1 MCDPLSFKLFERPN
15 LEKLKQVLASPY
27 LYNPDLPSLFK
38 YYREAEKAGSKGIEC
53 AKFSSLKEILDKRV
67 AEESMVARGDNCAGV
82 PDPKF

>member
-1 MCDPLSFKLFERPN
+1 MEELKNPLSNKHFHKVCKSGQGADCCRY
-15 LEKLKQVLASPY
+15 VV
-27 LYNPDLPSLFK
+27 
-38 YYREAEKAGSKGIEC
+38 AGSKGIEC